1 MLKTSLNA
9 EVPGL
14 FAILNNVG
22 IKGSNRTHY
31 FKDVNLKELRECL
44 LAREQISQ
52 KSLNKLLDKFKIE
65 YGKQHVDIDFNKPF
79 TLGTYRNEGD
89 EEEEDEEEDE

>member
-1 MLKTSLNA
+1 MLKKSLNA

-14 FAILNNVG
+14 FAILNNVAM
-22 IKGSNRTHY
+22 KSSNWTHY
-31 FKDVNLKELRECL
+31 FKDVNLNELRECL

-65 YGKQHVDIDFNKPF
+65 YGKQHVDIDFDKAF
-79 TLGTYRNEGD
+79 TLGTRD
-89 EEEEDEEEDE
+89 EEDEEEEYEEDE